1 MESVVDVKLES
12 KAPPVYAFESV
23 YGVGEIL
30 CEKKSAA
37 RSEIVVTAAAVAI
50 AVLSVIPKYF
60 LITIISGLAAL
71 SGIFSLSGIKKSAE
85 KTFSEKGEETRA
97 YAFYVDG
104 FLVQG
109 KNSAAYFPYEKL
121 CGFRETK
128 GHIIIKT
135 ANKAE
140 YIIPKNEKT
149 DSGFIR
155 FLSEKIRKGSI
166 KE

>member
-1 MESVVDVKLES
+1 MESVVNVK
-12 KAPPVYAFESV
+12 FESNAPAVYTFENV
-23 YGVGEIL
+23 YGADEIL

-37 RSEIVVTAAAVAI
+37 RSEIFVTAAALMI
-50 AVLSVIPKYF
+50 AVLSAIPGYF

-71 SGIFSLSGIKKSAE
+71 SGVFSLLGIKKSAE
-85 KTFSEKGEETRA
+85 KAFTEKGEENRL

-121 CGFRETK
+121 GGFRETN
-128 GHIIIKT
+128 GHVIIKADGGT
-135 ANKAE
+135 E
-140 YIIPKNEKT
+140 FIIPKNEKT

-155 FLSEKIRKGSI
+155 FLGEKINTKGRI
-166 KE
+166 K

>member
-23 YGVGEIL
+23 YGADEIL

-37 RSEIVVTAAAVAI
+37 RSEIVVTAAAVVI

-71 SGIFSLSGIKKSAE
+71 SGIFSLSGIKRSAE
-85 KTFSEKGEETRA
+85 KTFSEKGEETRL

-128 GHIIIKT
+128 GHIIIKADGGT
-135 ANKAE
+135 E

-149 DSGFIR
+149 DSGFIH
-155 FLSEKIRKGSI
+155 FLGEKINRI
-166 KE
+166 R